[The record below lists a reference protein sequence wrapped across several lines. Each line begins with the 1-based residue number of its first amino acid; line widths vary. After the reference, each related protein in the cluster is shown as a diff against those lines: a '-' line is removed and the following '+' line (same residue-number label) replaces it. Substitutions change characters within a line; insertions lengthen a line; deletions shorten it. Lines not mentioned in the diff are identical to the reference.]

1 MSADQQSLTGEQIK
15 VVAVDFGGYAVAFR
29 LSQWCS
35 KDRLMTC
42 CVFSILDGS
51 HGLLARGHGHYA
63 G

>member
-35 KDRLMTC
+35 KGPPD
-42 CVFSILDGS
+42 D
-51 HGLLARGHGHYA
+51 LLCLQHS
-63 G
+63 